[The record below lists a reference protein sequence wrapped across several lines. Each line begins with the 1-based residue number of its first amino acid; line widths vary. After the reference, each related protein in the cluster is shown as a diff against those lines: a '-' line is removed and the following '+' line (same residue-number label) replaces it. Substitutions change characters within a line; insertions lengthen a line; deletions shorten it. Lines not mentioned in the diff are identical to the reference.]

1 MSPVSSPGQSPQK
14 PGGGSGGSSG
24 GSSGRGGRKQPKP
37 KPMAMMG
44 MGLEF
49 GAVIAVFC
57 LLGWW
62 IDGWLNTTPWVML
75 ALIAVAAVGGMYKL
89 WRFGQRYFE

>member
-1 MSPVSSPGQSPQK
+1 MSPVSSPEPRKDQQTPPGRSGQK
-14 PGGGSGGSSG
+14 
-24 GSSGRGGRKQPKP
+24 KQP

-75 ALIAVAAVGGMYKL
+75 VLIAVAAVGGMYKL